1 MESVLRGA
9 VAVAAVGG
17 GGVNHDVH
25 LPEAAQLLQLIV
37 HLLNNIGI
45 SSIIQATWEVGRQEL
60 WDGLWQCGLNQ
71 LGSINRGPHYS
82 QLGSPLQGCPQCPV
96 LPGQAVQ
103 PSPRRPARDLSSS
116 PSQDKHSQTQF
127 LYCTYCNR

>member
-17 GGVNHDVH
+17 GGVNHDIH

-45 SSIIQATWEVGRQEL
+45 SYIIQATWEVGRQEL

-82 QLGSPLQGCPQCPV
+82 QLGSPV
-96 LPGQAVQ
+96 LSRAV
-103 PSPRRPARDLSSS
+103 LSVLCY
-116 PSQDKHSQTQF
+116 QDKLCSPVPGDQLGT
-127 LYCTYCNR
+127 